1 VDDAL
6 MERKISELVNLSF
19 SLYKEMVIWRVQDK

>member
-1 VDDAL
+1 MNTNVDDAL

-19 SLYKEMVIWRVQDK
+19 SLYKEMVI